1 MPERAIRQRLACLA
15 VGSVIAWPA
24 AAQSLADET
33 EPPTA
38 AYIVR
43 GDMVEATYEAYVE
56 RLQRYQARLREHLE
70 TDAPDLAEKLKKE
83 PPTPVP
89 YGYQIVPDF
98 TLSEATVPTPPRSGG
113 YNWPWT
119 NQILNRQ
126 QTALAN
132 AEQQLDQVDGMT
144 PETRR
149 QTYEALTDGYDA
161 LEAGQ
166 RQVDQHLKHNRF
178 WQQVIA
184 DDWGRFERQIILH
197 DAVVEREQKRHQL
210 ATLNMTPESVETVK
224 AQIAALDTQI
234 EEGQPDPAAP
244 AFIEIVENSPQRKLL
259 RVPLYTDIPDA
270 EFVASSVEAIEAIWQ
285 VENEG
290 VEYRLEVDLRTVT
303 AADVYGEDPTP
314 EDGAHILLNDH
325 AARFPKDGGV
335 LTTGSNRTY
344 AIPGR
349 YIAVGPS
356 PISNRTMAH
365 EFGHILGFTDR
376 YVRGARDMGRAGYNI
391 LEIVPDGR
399 DLMAATNS
407 GFVRASHFESLIR
420 ILTETSP

>member
-1 MPERAIRQRLACLA
+1 MPEGAIRQRLACLT
-15 VGSVIAWPA
+15 VGAVIAWPA
-24 AAQSLADET
+24 AAQPADEA
-33 EPPTA
+33 EPPIA
-38 AYIVR
+38 AYIAR

-56 RLQRYQARLREHLE
+56 RLKRYQARLREHLE
-70 TDAPDLAEKLKKE
+70 ADAPDLAEQLTEE

-89 YGYQIVPDF
+89 YGYQIVPEF
-98 TLSEATVPTPPRSGG
+98 TIAEATEPTPPRSGG
-113 YNWPWT
+113 YSWPWT
-119 NQILNRQ
+119 NQVLDRQ

-132 AEQQLDQVDGMT
+132 AEQHLDQVDGMT

-149 QTYEALTDGYDA
+149 QTYEQLTDGYDA

-178 WQQVIA
+178 WQEVIA
-184 DDWGRFERQIILH
+184 NDWGRFEQQIILH
-197 DAVVEREQKRHQL
+197 DAVVEREQNRHLL
-210 ATLNMTPESVETVK
+210 ATRNMANESTEQVK
-224 AQIAALDTQI
+224 AKIAALDTQI
-234 EEGQPDPAAP
+234 EEGQPEPTAP
-244 AFIEIVENSPQRKLL
+244 SFIEIVENTPRRKLFK
-259 RVPLYTDIPDA
+259 VPLYTDIPDA
-270 EFVASSVEAIEAIWQ
+270 DFVRASVEAIETIWQ
-285 VENEG
+285 LEADG
-290 VEYRLEVDLRTVT
+290 VAYRLEVDLRTMT

-314 EDGAHILLNDH
+314 ADGEHIVLNDH
-325 AARFPKDGGV
+325 VARFPTDGGV

-349 YIAVGPS
+349 YVAVGPS

-407 GFVRASHFESLIR
+407 GYVQSAHFESLIQ